1 MWLGIALARI
11 DDIAGHVPSDDVERN
26 PATHLFIINPLSG
39 AHIGSLFSTHPPV
52 CGSNRTALSQIAIP
66 FDHVDPEATARP
78 IRWDI
83 RLIERFMLVHG
94 PISSLFD
101 FVTFYAI
108 VALFG
113 AGEALFHT
121 GWFIVTCS
129 TGTLL
134 IWRDSLRPR
143 LLMSSA
149 A

>member
-1 MWLGIALARI
+1 MWLGIAFARI
-11 DDIAGHVPSDDVERN
+11 DNIAGHVPSDDVERN

-66 FDHVDPEATARP
+66 FDHVDPAATARP

-83 RLIERFMLVHG
+83 RLIERFMLVFG

-108 VALFG
+108 VALSPARRCFTPVG
-113 AGEALFHT
+113 SSSR
-121 GWFIVTCS
+121 WP
-129 TGTLL
+129 
-134 IWRDSLRPR
+134 PR
-143 LLMSSA
+143 CW
-149 A
+149 